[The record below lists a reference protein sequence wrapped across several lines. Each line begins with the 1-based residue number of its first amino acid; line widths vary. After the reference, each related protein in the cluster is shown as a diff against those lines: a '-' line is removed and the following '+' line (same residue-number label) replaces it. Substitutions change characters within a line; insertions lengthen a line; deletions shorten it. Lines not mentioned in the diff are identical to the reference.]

1 MKFYYSFKPLD
12 VLIRELRENNH
23 ISWFNLTDGCYN
35 IEFDDVKL
43 FEYSDAIVKENNM
56 ISNSLDYYVIRIAED
71 IFEVLMNT
79 LNPMPEDIFEL
90 VNTIDK
96 RKKIELIIEEAL
108 RNVSYE
114 EYDKSLVLF
123 KIVSPGCINTAY
135 LKPGF
140 DNYFFHINDDL
151 YIFYDCETED
161 NIWTA
166 NKGIIK
172 VNYNDFVNEFKLFV
186 NNFMNNMETRIDETS
201 CLLNE
206 DLIELKKEHRERLNN
221 FEDMFKKIESGY
233 NVEFDE
239 WDNITKLAKKYKVI

>member
-1 MKFYYSFKPLD
+1 MKFNYLFKPLD
-12 VLIRELRENNH
+12 VLIRELKENNH
-23 ISWFNLTDGCYN
+23 INWFNLTDGCYN

-43 FEYSDAIVKENNM
+43 FEYSDTIVKENNM
-56 ISNSLDYYVIRIAED
+56 ISNSLEYYVIRIVED

-90 VNTIDK
+90 VNNIEK
-96 RKKIELIIEEAL
+96 RKKIELIIEETL

-114 EYDKSLVLF
+114 EYEKSLVLF
-123 KIVSPGCINTAY
+123 KIVSPGCIDTDY
-135 LKPGF
+135 LNPGF
-140 DNYFFHINDDL
+140 YNYFFHVNDDL

-172 VNYNDFVNEFKLFV
+172 VKYINFVNEFKLFI
-186 NNFMNNMETRIDETS
+186 NNFMNDMEKRIDEACS
-201 CLLNE
+201 FLKE
-206 DLIELKKEHRERLNN
+206 DLIDLKKEHRERLSN

-239 WDNITKLAKKYKVI
+239 WDNIIKLAKKYKVF

>member
-1 MKFYYSFKPLD
+1 MKFNYSFKPLD
-12 VLIRELRENNH
+12 VLIRELKENNH

-43 FEYSDAIVKENNM
+43 FEYSDAIVKENNI

-71 IFEVLMNT
+71 IFE
-79 LNPMPEDIFEL
+79 L
-90 VNTIDK
+90 VNTIEK
-96 RKKIELIIEEAL
+96 RKKIELIIEETL

-114 EYDKSLVLF
+114 EYEKSLVLF
-123 KIVSPGCINTAY
+123 KIVSPGCIDTAY

-172 VNYNDFVNEFKLFV
+172 VKYINFVNEFKLFV
-186 NNFMNNMETRIDETS
+186 NNFMNDIEKRIDEACS
-201 CLLNE
+201 FLKE
-206 DLIELKKEHRERLNN
+206 DLIDLKKEHRQRLNN
-221 FEDMFKKIESGY
+221 FKEMFKKIESDY

-239 WDNITKLAKKYKVI
+239 WDNIIKLAKTYKVF